1 MLIERKRVLFN
12 HFILLYRFD
21 VAQNLSK
28 INAYY
33 DRVENFFDDEKIR
46 IENEFEENASKI
58 KLLSLQDK
66 QELIGNFG
74 LELFSTQSDFPSLL
88 RSSAIIT
95 IYNLIEQYLDETC
108 HHLESIGISKI
119 QLKDINGKGIE
130 RAKTYLTKV
139 VGIEFKTFNNQWCF
153 IKNLNLIRNH
163 IVHNGSILPE
173 DKSHKLS
180 KFVESHHELSGKPGE
195 ELIVNKGF
203 IHYSIDQLSTFFE
216 ELFFTIMEKYRLTNL

>member
-1 MLIERKRVLFN
+1 MLKDHIFFD
-12 HFILLYRFD
+12 HFIFLYRYD

-33 DRVENFFDDEKIR
+33 DRVENFFDEEKIR
-46 IENEFEENASKI
+46 IENEFEESASKI
-58 KLLSLQDK
+58 NLLSLQDK

-74 LELFSTQSDFPSLL
+74 WELSSSQSDFPSLL

-95 IYNLIEQYLDETC
+95 IYNLIEQYLDEIC
-108 HHLESIGISKI
+108 HHFGSRGISKI

-139 VGIEFKTFNNQWCF
+139 VGIEFKTFNSQWSF
-153 IKNLNLIRNH
+153 IKKLNLIRNY
-163 IVHNGSILPE
+163 IVHSGSILPKDE
-173 DKSHKLS
+173 NHKLN
-180 KFVESHHELSGKPGE
+180 KFVESHHELTGKPGE

-203 IHYSIDQLSTFFE
+203 IHYSIDELSSFFE
-216 ELFFTIMEKYRLTNL
+216 KLFFAIMEKNHLTK